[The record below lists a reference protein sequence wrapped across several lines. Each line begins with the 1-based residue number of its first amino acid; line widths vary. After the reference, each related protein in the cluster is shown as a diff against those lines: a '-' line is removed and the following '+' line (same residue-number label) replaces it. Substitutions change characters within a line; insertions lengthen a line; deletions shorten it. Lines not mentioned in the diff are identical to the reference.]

1 MTIAANIIDYSSTG
15 KEAPISIVVRE
26 MSISIQRFSKR
37 LTHVAKG
44 VVSEQKL
51 TSGRYKLSNSNGSIA
66 ITYTKMVDRCIGSL
80 TIPVTRIE
88 LDFAHYDTN
97 QIESF
102 MLEFDHAYL
111 RLGG

>member
-1 MTIAANIIDYSSTG
+1 MTIAANKIDYSIPE
-15 KEAPISIVVRE
+15 KEALISIVVRE
-26 MSISIQRFSKR
+26 MSLSTERFSKR

-66 ITYTKMVDRCIGSL
+66 ITCTKMLDRCIGSL

-88 LDFAHYDTN
+88 LDFKHYDTN
-97 QIESF
+97 LIEPF
-102 MLEFDHAYL
+102 MLEFDRAYL
-111 RLGG
+111 KLGG